1 MSLRNIPDEVLDH
14 ILSLV
19 YWRSS
24 TPDFLKLR
32 LVCCAFI
39 APNLNRLW

>member
-1 MSLRNIPDEVLDH
+1 MSIKNIPNEVLDH

-19 YWRSS
+19 YWRSCRH
-24 TPDFLKLR
+24 DFLELR
-32 LVCCAFI
+32 AVCCAFI